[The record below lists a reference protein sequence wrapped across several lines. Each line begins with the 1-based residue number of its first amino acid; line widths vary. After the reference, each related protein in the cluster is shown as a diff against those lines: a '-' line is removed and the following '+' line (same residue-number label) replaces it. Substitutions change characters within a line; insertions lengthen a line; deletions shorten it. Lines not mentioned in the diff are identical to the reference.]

1 MRIVDITDRFA
12 LFIWAL
18 PFIAFS
24 AIAIPLASLG
34 LMRLRS
40 IFQFDLRIIRDFH
53 TSSDRMIVWVIPQ
66 QEFSSGSQIRCETL
80 NLA

>member
-1 MRIVDITDRFA
+1 MRIVNIIDCFA

-18 PFIAFS
+18 PLIAFS
-24 AIAIPLASLG
+24 AIAIPLASPG

-40 IFQFDLRIIRDFH
+40 IFQVDLRIIRDFH
-53 TSSDRMIVWVIPQ
+53 TSSDHMIVWVIPQ

-80 NLA
+80 NHA